1 MKPTLR
7 RSSRYLAIAAAAL
20 AVTFGAAYAAGDNM
34 PPAGPD
40 APAMPGG
47 PGGWHGHGAFMM
59 ERLNALHAR
68 LALTP
73 EQEQKWQTAL
83 ATMKQS
89 REAERANHDK
99 MRQQF
104 KAAQQQ
110 SILDL
115 DALHAAH
122 QQVRQQDEQL
132 HEQTATAWLAFYDG
146 LNDQQ
151 KTTVS
156 TELKQHFAK
165 MESRHEKMREFWQ
178 KHRGTGT
185 RPDASRP
192 TPP

>member
-1 MKPTLR
+1 MNPILR
-7 RSSRYLAIAAAAL
+7 GSSRYLAIAAAAL
-20 AVTFGAAYAAGDNM
+20 AVTFGTAQAAGGNM
-34 PPAGPD
+34 PPAGTD
-40 APAMPGG
+40 AAAMPGG
-47 PGGWHGHGAFMM
+47 PGGWHGHGHGKLMM

-83 ATMKQS
+83 ATMKQNH
-89 REAERANHDK
+89 EAERANHDK
-99 MRQQF
+99 LREQL

-110 SILDL
+110 PILDL
-115 DALHAAH
+115 DALHATH
-122 QQVRQQDEQL
+122 RQIRQQSDAL
-132 HEQTATAWLAFYDG
+132 REQTATAWLAFYDS

-178 KHRGTGT
+178 QHRGTGGN
-185 RPDASRP
+185 SSQP
-192 TPP
+192 TAP